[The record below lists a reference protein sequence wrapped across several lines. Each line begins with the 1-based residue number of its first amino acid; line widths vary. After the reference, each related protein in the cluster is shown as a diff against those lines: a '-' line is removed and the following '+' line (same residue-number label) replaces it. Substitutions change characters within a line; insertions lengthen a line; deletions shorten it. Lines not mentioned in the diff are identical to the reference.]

1 MSDRHS
7 AEKLF
12 NDLIHDFRAGV
23 LPTIIENWDHLHES
37 EQQQFNRMN
46 NFFVASIGLA
56 DAAEETMKLWESNVL
71 SDENVTASFGT
82 QRLIRTACKAFHH
95 RGSQQ
100 SGSSPLFQTYLK
112 KHSIPKIP
120 LAQFVGIQYLVL

>member
-1 MSDRHS
+1 MCSLGLHRTLWKHLEEILDDIDCVQQALGKDTASSKIIAKIKNTMSDRHS

-46 NFFVASIGLA
+46 NFFVVSILLL
-56 DAAEETMKLWESNVL
+56 DWL
-71 SDENVTASFGT
+71 T
-82 QRLIRTACKAFHH
+82 Q
-95 RGSQQ
+95 
-100 SGSSPLFQTYLK
+100 LK
-112 KHSIPKIP
+112 K
-120 LAQFVGIQYLVL
+120 Q

>member
-46 NFFVASIGLA
+46 NFFVASIFLL
-56 DAAEETMKLWESNVL
+56 DWL
-71 SDENVTASFGT
+71 T
-82 QRLIRTACKAFHH
+82 Q
-95 RGSQQ
+95 
-100 SGSSPLFQTYLK
+100 LK
-112 KHSIPKIP
+112 KQLSCGNLMYCQRKMLLP
-120 LAQFVGIQYLVL
+120 LLTLKG